1 MIIANYSRSVYGAV
15 SNEFNMPQGGG
26 TADENQL
33 VIPNGVFGVRNL
45 NDQAK

>member
-1 MIIANYSRSVYGAV
+1 
-15 SNEFNMPQGGG
+15 MPKSGD
-26 TADENQL
+26 TADENRL